1 MKFTQLANSLKTEI
15 CPVYLVEGEE
25 VYFRDHAVKSIRAA
39 CALSQPSLNDV
50 RYEGETLKGERL
62 VSFRD
67 DLYAMPFFDSRRI
80 ACVYEFYPTER
91 EWESVLEKYVEN
103 PCDTTVLV
111 IVNSGKKPNTVDL
124 KRKKGITY
132 IDCGREDEEVLSR
145 WLYGVMRRANLL
157 VDADAAG
164 MMVSYCAL
172 NAARMK
178 SETDK
183 LALLLGE
190 GGKVTRQV
198 VEEYVAKD
206 TEYKIYE
213 LTQAASRGS
222 HATFTEIMH
231 DLLGKGFDENAIL
244 SALTSHFRSVYECGT
259 MRGSDAEIA
268 ARLGMKPYPVKKNRE
283 IAARMGIARV
293 KELDNELFA
302 LSCGAKNGKYT
313 KGNALAVAVAKIFFG

>member
-1 MKFTQLANSLKTEI
+1 MKFTQLASSLKTEI
-15 CPVYLVEGEE
+15 GPVYLIEGDE
-25 VYFRDHAVKSIRAA
+25 VYFRDHAVKSIREA
-39 CALSQPSLNDV
+39 CALMQPSLNDV
-50 RYEGETLKGERL
+50 RYEGEVLKGDKL

-67 DLYAMPFFDSRRI
+67 DLYAAPFFDEWRI
-80 ACVYEFYPTER
+80 ARVYEFYPTER
-91 EWESVLEKYVEN
+91 DYTGVLEKYVQS
-103 PCDTTVLV
+103 PCESTVLI
-111 IVNSGKKPNTVDL
+111 IVNSGKKANTVDL

-132 IDCGREDEEVLSR
+132 VDCGREEEEVLSR
-145 WLYGVMRRANLL
+145 WLYGVMRRAGLS

-164 MMVSYCAL
+164 MMVSYCAQ

-190 GGKVTRQV
+190 GGRVTRKE

-222 HATFTEIMH
+222 YATFTEIMY
-231 DLLGKGFDENAIL
+231 DLLQKGFDENAIL
-244 SALTSHFRSVYECGT
+244 SSLTSHFKSLYECAT

-268 ARLGMKPYPVKKNRE
+268 QALNMKPYPVKKNRE
-283 IAARMGIARV
+283 LAARMGLARV
-293 KELDNELFA
+293 KEYYNKLFA
-302 LSCGAKNGKYT
+302 LSCGAKNGTYT
-313 KGNALAVAVAKIFFG
+313 KNSALGVAVAKIFFG